1 MKNSQ
6 NQHARRSQQQQ
17 PPHPPVPA
25 AGTPVQQLW
34 QIANFHERRLN
45 RVERAHVENAA
56 TLAQQLQASREQEG
70 DGATQSV
77 ANELKKLASRI
88 ARLEAR
94 ARAIGVHVAD
104 QRGQPRVGRIG
115 RSARLDARGRVDRNL
130 LLRRPGVVPNMVGI
144 KK

>member
-56 TLAQQLQASREQEG
+56 TLAQQLQASRGQEG
-70 DGATQSV
+70 GGVTQSV
-77 ANELKKLASRI
+77 ENELKKLASRI
-88 ARLEAR
+88 ARLEA
-94 ARAIGVHVAD
+94 
-104 QRGQPRVGRIG
+104 
-115 RSARLDARGRVDRNL
+115 SVDK
-130 LLRRPGVVPNMVGI
+130 PKAGG
-144 KK
+144 KKKKNTVSLEVTEGGD

>member
-6 NQHARRSQQQQ
+6 NQHARRSQQRS
-17 PPHPPVPA
+17 PPSSVPA
-25 AGTPVQQLW
+25 TGNPVQQLW

-88 ARLEAR
+88 ARLEA
-94 ARAIGVHVAD
+94 
-104 QRGQPRVGRIG
+104 
-115 RSARLDARGRVDRNL
+115 S
-130 LLRRPGVVPNMVGI
+130 VVKPKAGG
-144 KK
+144 KKKKNTVSLEVTEGGD